1 MKTPEPKKGCPKC
14 KGLGML
20 VGVRDGLAS
29 GTICDCVVVD
39 GAAEGAWCPRCSDT
53 ARIELDG
60 RWLRCKCRLLPDR
73 IALYDRAA
81 RHLTLADVKVDA
93 PWRGNGICSKIVER
107 LFKLAGEKYQPR
119 SFAIDVRPQ
128 RGSDTGPRACA
139 CYMNALRRAWDG
151 HISRMRIEFE
161 SGETLSDAQAE
172 AAACREGN
180 LFMEG
185 ELTWR

>member
-1 MKTPEPKKGCPKC
+1 MS
-14 KGLGML
+14 
-20 VGVRDGLAS
+20 RS
-29 GTICDCVVVD
+29 RS
-39 GAAEGAWCPRCSDT
+39 PRRKSNLELHEHIIGDYPGRVYIDIEVT
-53 ARIELDG
+53 ADAKNEQIA
-60 RWLRCKCRLLPDR
+60 KA

-93 PWRGNGICSKIVER
+93 PWRGKGICSKIVER

-185 ELTWR
+185 DLTWR